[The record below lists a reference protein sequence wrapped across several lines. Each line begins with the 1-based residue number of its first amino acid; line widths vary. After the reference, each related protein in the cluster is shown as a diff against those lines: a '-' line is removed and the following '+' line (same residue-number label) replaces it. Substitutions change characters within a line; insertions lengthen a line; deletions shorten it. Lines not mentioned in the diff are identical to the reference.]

1 MAMGMDGGDS
11 SDGPLDDTGIDFT
24 NITDATTFLGEILDD
39 TVFQIDGNM
48 YASNFWY
55 GVCGVIAICAF
66 LNAYREVISA
76 LR

>member
-1 MAMGMDGGDS
+1 MGMDGGDS
-11 SDGPLDDTGIDFT
+11 SDGPLNDTGIDFT

-39 TVFQIDGNM
+39 TDFQIDGNM

-55 GVCGVIAICAF
+55 GVCGVIAVCAIF
-66 LNAYREVISA
+66 NIYQKAISG